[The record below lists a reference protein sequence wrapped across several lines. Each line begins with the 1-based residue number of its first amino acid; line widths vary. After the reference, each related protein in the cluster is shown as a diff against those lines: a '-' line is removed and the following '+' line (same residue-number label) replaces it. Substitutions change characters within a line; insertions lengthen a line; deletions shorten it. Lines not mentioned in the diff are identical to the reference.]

1 MYLILNISLKVDK
14 QTGNKKRKSGAL
26 NQKIIN
32 QRDTIVMHDYLANKS
47 VCNEAHKTLQL
58 FLNTLSSNLKI
69 LQFKV
74 C

>member
-1 MYLILNISLKVDK
+1 LYLILNISLKVDK

-32 QRDTIVMHDYLANKS
+32 QRDTIVMHDYLANKT

-58 FLNTLSSNLKI
+58 FLNTLSSNLKV